1 MVRCAYDLKPS
12 MHTSSTYIIIIFLL
26 LSLLLLLLVDTE
38 SCASKRD
45 ELL

>member
-12 MHTSSTYIIIIFLL
+12 MHTSSTYIIIF
-26 LSLLLLLLVDTE
+26 LLLVDTE
-38 SCASKRD
+38 SSASKRD

>member
-12 MHTSSTYIIIIFLL
+12 MHTSSTYMII
-26 LSLLLLLLVDTE
+26 LLLLVDTE
-38 SCASKRD
+38 SASKRD

>member
-12 MHTSSTYIIIIFLL
+12 MHTSSTYIII
-26 LSLLLLLLVDTE
+26 LLLLLVDTE
-38 SCASKRD
+38 SFASKRD